1 MTTPPRLSLHFSLG
15 LMFFLAGA
23 YLGCQVLA
31 PGLPLVGV
39 IQWTEEIASFGESR
53 HGVIEGLR
61 EEGYQDGLNIRL
73 KVVNAAADRA
83 RAADAAQDFQRQRAR
98 LLITLG
104 TIPTLIALDVTQ
116 IPVVYCTV
124 AAPEPTGLGRP
135 TAEPQPVRFT
145 GTSMEMPPAEQL
157 HFLLL
162 ALPGLKRLGILNCVV
177 TPQGVATAQSA
188 QVAAQARGLIVI
200 REEITDDRPELLKQA
215 LADLVQEQIQAL
227 FIPTD
232 PVLNVPKNLKL
243 ICQTAHRSGIPVM
256 VSSHGLV
263 ELGAL
268 MAYHCDFAEIGRQ
281 SGRQAARLLA
291 GTQPHE
297 VAPETPLIKKRTLNL
312 RVAQELNLPLSRQ
325 LLSQV
330 DYLCEYPREVNPPH
344 SRP

>member
-1 MTTPPRLSLHFSLG
+1 MMTRQRGQFRTFSLG
-15 LMFFLAGA
+15 LMFFLAGV
-23 YLGCQVLA
+23 YLGWQVLA
-31 PGLPLVGV
+31 PPLPLVGV
-39 IQWTEEIASFGESR
+39 IQWTDEIKTFEESCQ
-53 HGVIEGLR
+53 GVREGLR

-73 KVVNAAADRA
+73 KVINAAADRT
-83 RAADAAQDFQRQRAR
+83 RAADAAQELQRQGAR
-98 LLITLG
+98 LLTTLG

-116 IPVVYCTV
+116 IPLVYCTV
-124 AAPEPTGLGRP
+124 GAPDATGLERP
-135 TAEPQPVRFT
+135 ADPAACRFT
-145 GTSMEMPPAEQL
+145 GTSMEVPAAEQL

-281 SGRQAARLLA
+281 AGRQAARLLA
-291 GTQPHE
+291 GARVQA
-297 VAPETPLIKKRTLNL
+297 VAPEAPLIKRLSLNL
-312 RVAQELNLPLSRQ
+312 RVAQELNLKLSRQ

-330 DYLCEYPREVNPPH
+330 DNLYQ
-344 SRP
+344 

>member
-1 MTTPPRLSLHFSLG
+1 MMTRQRRQFRHFSLG

-53 HGVIEGLR
+53 QGVIEGLR

-73 KVVNAAADRA
+73 KVINAAADRA
-83 RAADAAQDFQRQRAR
+83 RAADAAHELQRQGAR

-124 AAPEPTGLGRP
+124 AAPESTGLGRP
-135 TAEPQPVRFT
+135 AAEPQPVRFT
-145 GTSMEMPPAEQL
+145 GTSMEVPAAEQL

-162 ALPGLKRLGILNCVV
+162 ALPGLKRLGILNCAD

-188 QVAAQARGLIVI
+188 QVAAQARDLMVI
-200 REEITDDRPELLKQA
+200 REEITDDRPELLEQA
-215 LADLVQEQIQAL
+215 MADLLRQNIEAL
-227 FIPTD
+227 FLPTD
-232 PVLNVPKNLKL
+232 PVLNTPKNLGP
-243 ICQTAHRSGIPVM
+243 ICQMAHRARIPVM
-256 VSSHGLV
+256 VSSPGLV
-263 ELGAL
+263 KIGAL
-268 MAYHCDFAEIGRQ
+268 LAYHADFAEIGRQ
-281 SGRQAARLLA
+281 AGRQAARLLA
-291 GTQPHE
+291 GAQPPA
-297 VAPETPLIKKRTLNL
+297 VAPETPMIKRLSLNL
-312 RVAQELNLPLSRQ
+312 KVAENLNLELSRK

-330 DYLCEYPREVNPPH
+330 DNLYQ
-344 SRP
+344 

>member
-1 MTTPPRLSLHFSLG
+1 MKNQRGQFVVLSLG
-15 LMFFLAGA
+15 LGFFLAGA
-23 YLGCQVLA
+23 YLSCQFLTPA
-31 PGLPLVGV
+31 LPRLGV
-39 IQWTEEIASFGESR
+39 IQWTDEIKTFEESR
-53 HGVIEGLR
+53 QGVMEGLR

-73 KVVNAAADRA
+73 QVINAQADRA
-83 RAADAAQDFQRQRAR
+83 LAADAAREFQRQGAR
-98 LLITLG
+98 IIITLG
-104 TIPTLIALDVTQ
+104 TIPSLIALDVTQ

-124 AAPEPTGLGRP
+124 GAPDATGLERP
-135 TAEPQPVRFT
+135 ADPAASRFT
-145 GTSMEMPPAEQL
+145 GTSMEVPAAEQL

-281 SGRQAARLLA
+281 AGRQAARLLA
-291 GTQPHE
+291 GARVQA
-297 VAPETPLIKKRTLNL
+297 VAPEAPLIKRLSLNL
-312 RVAQELNLPLSRQ
+312 RVAQELNLKLSRQ

-330 DYLCEYPREVNPPH
+330 DNLYQ
-344 SRP
+344 